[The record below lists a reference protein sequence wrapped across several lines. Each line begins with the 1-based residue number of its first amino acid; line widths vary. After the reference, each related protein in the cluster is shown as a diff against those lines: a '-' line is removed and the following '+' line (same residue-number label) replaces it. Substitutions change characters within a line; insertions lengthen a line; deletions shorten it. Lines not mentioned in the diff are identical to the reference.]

1 MVARLSLYSFFLSLL
16 SRMRF
21 FFDNFSSGRSF
32 FFFIVVILNRRRG
45 FFSLEERFSKGKY
58 LFSKHLE
65 TVERFSFRWTFEGN
79 WVIRAKLSRELLD
92 NL

>member
-1 MVARLSLYSFFLSLL
+1 MEASLSLYSFFLSLL

-21 FFDNFSSGRSF
+21 FFDNFSSDVL
-32 FFFIVVILNRRRG
+32 FFIVVILNRRRG